1 MNRKDEIEARL
12 AAIRDELEKPD
23 ANIDALTEEVR
34 RLKNELQQINAAAEN
49 RKKLREDV
57 SSGLGTVIRTFK
69 PNGSEDMP
77 FAIDSEEYR
86 TAWLKHMQGRDLS
99 AAEQRAYT
107 AANGAVSQLVVND
120 IMSVVRDHAPLL
132 ERVNVIYSASKIT
145 YYIEG
150 TTNEAADHTEN
161 AAITPASDTLTS
173 VDLTPSEIVKMI
185 QVSESA
191 QRMSIPVFNSW
202 LARTLGEAIARKI
215 NAKMIA
221 AIDTAVKTAAGT
233 TITAATVQT
242 LLGSVKGASIAML
255 CNRKT
260 LYTQLLPLQDNGKN
274 ALVSFEGTY
283 SSARV
288 YGVDVLVDDNVADS
302 TIFCGDM
309 DKLVVAIGEDI
320 NVRQAYDINTNSYKF
335 LGVALFDTKVGIASA
350 FAKLAP
356 AGG

>member
-34 RLKNELQQINAAAEN
+34 RLKNELQQINAAAEK

-57 SSGLGTVIRTFK
+57 SSGLGTAIRTFK

-107 AANGAVSQLVVND
+107 VANGAISQLVVND

-132 ERVNVIYSASKIT
+132 ERVNVIYSASKIK

-161 AAITPASDTLTS
+161 AAITPAGDTLTS
-173 VDLTPSEIVKMI
+173 VDLTPAEIVKMI

-221 AIDTAVKTAAGT
+221 AIDAAVKTAAGT

-242 LLGSVKGASIAML
+242 LLGSVKGARIAML

-274 ALVSFEGTY
+274 ALVRFEGTY

-309 DKLVVAIGEDI
+309 DKLVAAIGEDI